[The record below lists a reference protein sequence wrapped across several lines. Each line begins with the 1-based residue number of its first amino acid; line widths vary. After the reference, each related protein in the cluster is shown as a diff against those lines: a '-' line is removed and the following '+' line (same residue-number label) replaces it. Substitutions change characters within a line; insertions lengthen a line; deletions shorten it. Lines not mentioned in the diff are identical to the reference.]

1 MQNRQLAGYS
11 SLQIGLHWVIAAL
24 VFFQIAFGDSMT
36 TVVDANAEGTS
47 ASPTDIAI
55 SVAHYW
61 FGLSILALV
70 AVRLAL
76 RLVQGVPPKTT
87 ETSTWMSLAAKLVH
101 WLFYGLLIAVP
112 VAGLLAF
119 YVSPDFGDIHALGK
133 PAFIILISLHVIAA
147 LFHQLF
153 LKDGTLKRMF
163 VPSRQADQG

>member
-11 SLQIGLHWVIAAL
+11 GLQIGLHWLIAAL
-24 VFFQIAFGDSMT
+24 VFFQLVFGESMT
-36 TVVDANAEGTS
+36 TVVDANAEGTA
-47 ASPTDIAI
+47 ASPADIAF
-55 SVAHYW
+55 STAHYW

-70 AVRLAL
+70 AMRLAL
-76 RLVQGVPPKTT
+76 RLVQGVPPKTN

-112 VAGLLAF
+112 VVGLLAL
-119 YVSPDFGDIHALGK
+119 YVAPDLGDIHALAK

-147 LFHQLF
+147 LFHQLV

-163 VPSRQADQG
+163 VSSGRTR